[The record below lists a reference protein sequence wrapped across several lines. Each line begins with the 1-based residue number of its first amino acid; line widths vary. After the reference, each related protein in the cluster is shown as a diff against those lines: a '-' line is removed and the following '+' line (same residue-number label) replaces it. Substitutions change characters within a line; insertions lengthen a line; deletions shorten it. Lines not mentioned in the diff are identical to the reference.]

1 MWAVLQLVGS
11 QRVTESPG
19 LEVNLKISERDRQPP
34 ASQHGATALGAT
46 RRPRASAWRRHL
58 GAFHVAQA
66 SFAVLL
72 CHPPARCSEVRAPG
86 RCPWGT
92 HGACGILGWGEEV
105 WGAESCGPPGSEQLS
120 CTTGSPGTESASY
133 PVLLTPSCK
142 ALGHPGQSEHG
153 TGRIRAEVPPCC
165 AGDSERVR
173 KCPCAQDLRLLCSFR
188 EERSQAGS
196 PLMLVGAA

>member
-1 MWAVLQLVGS
+1 MCAVLQLVGS

-19 LEVNLKISERDRQPP
+19 LEVNLKISKRNRQPP
-34 ASQHGATALGAT
+34 ASQRCATAPGAT

-86 RCPWGT
+86 RCPWGI
-92 HGACGILGWGEEV
+92 HGACGVLGWGEEV
-105 WGAESCGPPGSEQLS
+105 WGAESRRPSGSEQLS

-142 ALGHPGQSEHG
+142 ANSGTQGNPRAALGASGLRCLRAVPAIQSGSESALEH
-153 TGRIRAEVPPCC
+153 RI
-165 AGDSERVR
+165 
-173 KCPCAQDLRLLCSFR
+173 
-188 EERSQAGS
+188 
-196 PLMLVGAA
+196 